1 MKQTIK
7 VAVVGG
13 LMVAGV
19 LQANAQNI
27 VQNININLKGV
38 AQGEGAEAVRISN
51 KDVLGVL
58 GTATG
63 GSFDGAKLLLVT
75 TGEGSFVTVRPKGG
89 EDVDVSEFLSKTQIS
104 EAVVTDNSSESKT
117 DITTYSINQFIF
129 STGDDTNAPTSNFDV
144 QGYTTE
150 RTRNVVFSGE
160 NIGDSTDTKATVAGT
175 GFFYDKFAVVN
186 GTVSVTGRKV
196 ENPPG
201 E

>member
-38 AQGEGAEAVRISN
+38 AQGEGAEPVRISN

-63 GSFDGAKLLLVT
+63 GGFDGAKLLLVT

-89 EDVDVSEFLSKTQIS
+89 EDVDVSEFLSKTQI
-104 EAVVTDNSSESKT
+104 
-117 DITTYSINQFIF
+117 
-129 STGDDTNAPTSNFDV
+129 
-144 QGYTTE
+144 
-150 RTRNVVFSGE
+150 
-160 NIGDSTDTKATVAGT
+160 
-175 GFFYDKFAVVN
+175 
-186 GTVSVTGRKV
+186 
-196 ENPPG
+196 
-201 E
+201 